1 MEPQA
6 TPVAETWPPAG
17 SVEIQIDDLYDRL
30 SECGFGYGPLF
41 QGLHTVWRR
50 EEDLFAEVA
59 LPAEH
64 SVEAGSFGIHP
75 ALLDAALQVVSVN
88 ALPED
93 GEQVQDGLLLPF
105 SWNDVSLHAVGC
117 SSLRVHMSRAGERS
131 VSLTLWD
138 GEGMTVAR
146 VGSLAL
152 RQFSGERI
160 GGDPAGQDSLFAVE
174 WMPLEDIQEEQLGS
188 DWAIVARDGSE
199 LIPALGTTA
208 GNLQIHT
215 SLESLALSIDGGA
228 RAPAWVFVDHT
239 SCALPEAADGLTEV
253 VSAESQQ
260 RLSEA
265 DPCSLAG
272 AVHEAARRALKLVQS
287 WLEDERFSDSCLVF
301 VTRGAVALDASEGV
315 PGLTQA
321 PIWGLLRSADAENP
335 GRFVLV
341 DVDGEPASWT
351 RLPAAIERAL
361 EHRES
366 QLVLR
371 EGAVHVPRLAR
382 AGSLVV
388 RDSTNGTS
396 QWCLQAD
403 DGGTL
408 EGLSLAAL
416 PEQDVPLES
425 EQLRVAVRAAGLN
438 FRDVMSVLGVYPGD
452 MVLGAE
458 GAGIVLEVGPGV
470 RDIAPGDAV
479 MGLLM
484 GGFASV
490 ADTDRRLVVRVPDGW
505 SFSRAAS
512 VPVVF
517 LTVYYGLVEL
527 ARLKP
532 GESVLI
538 HAAAGGVGM
547 AAVQIARHLGA
558 EVFATASP
566 RKWGALESLG
576 LEPTRLASS
585 RALDFREQFLAA
597 SAGRGVDVV
606 LNSLAGEF
614 VDASLDLLHEGGRF
628 VELGKTDI
636 REPELVAAAHPG
648 VSYRAFDLTEVSPGR
663 TQEMLL
669 EVIELFDRGVLR
681 PLPTTTW
688 ELAEARDAFRHLGQG
703 RHVGKNVLKLPVP
716 MDVEGTV
723 LITGATGGLG
733 ALMARHFVVNHG
745 VRHLL
750 LTSRR
755 GPDAEGAGELLAEL
769 TKLGATVT
777 IAACDV
783 ADRGELARL
792 LESLPVE
799 HPLTAVV
806 HSAGLIDDA
815 TVGSLTNDQLDRVL
829 TPKVDGAINLHE
841 LTAHLDLAAF
851 VMFSSIAGTLGG
863 PGQGNYA
870 AANVFLDALAA
881 HRRALGLPAVSIAWG
896 PWAPVAGMTAT
907 LGEADLRRIQ
917 RAGVTGL
924 SLQEGLELFD
934 AAHRLGKPVV
944 IPARFDIA
952 QLHEQAIRG
961 ELAAPARGLVHTQA
975 KRAAGGAGGSLARRL
990 ARTAEDEREKLLLD
1004 LIRTHAAA
1012 VLGHSSS
1019 RAVAAQSSFKEIGFD
1034 SLAAVELRN
1043 RLSADAGVRLPAT
1056 LTFDHPTPLALAR
1069 HLLEKLASGRREK
1082 RVSPVRVASSHEP
1095 IAIVGMSC
1103 RYPGGVG
1110 SAADLWELVLRGD
1123 DAISPFPTDRGWDL
1137 DALNDPDPDSPGA
1150 SWAQEGG
1157 FLSEAGSFDAGLFRI
1172 SPREA
1177 LAMDPQQRLLLEVC
1191 WEAFEDAGLDPTGLS
1206 GSPTGVFAGLSSSTY
1221 GMGQTTQDQ
1230 ALAGYRLTGSIT
1242 SVASGRVAY
1251 TFGLEGPAV
1260 SLDTACSSSLVALH
1274 LACQALRQGE
1284 CRLALAGGVTVITSS
1299 ELFVDFSRQRALA
1312 RDGRCKAF
1320 SEGADGTGW
1329 SEGAGVLVVERL
1341 SDALRLGHNVVA
1353 VVRGSA
1359 INQDGASN
1367 GLTAPNG
1374 PSQER
1379 VIRQTLESAGL
1390 SPGEVDAV
1398 EAHGTGTALG
1408 DPIEAQALLAT
1419 YGQERDASRP
1429 LWLGSIKSNIG
1440 HAAGAAGVAGVIKM
1454 AMAIQRGVLPKTLHV
1469 EEASRRVDWSA
1480 GNVSLLTEPVPWAK
1494 DGRPRRAGVSSFGIS
1509 GTNAHVILEEFLDD
1523 RTVTPRPQSNS
1534 PEARTEGGSV
1544 LGRDV
1549 LPWVLSAH
1557 NADALRGQV
1566 ERLRTFVADEETLGA
1581 KDVGVSLLSRPVLEQ
1596 RAVAI
1601 GSGRDEL
1608 LAALD
1613 GEAPTISS
1621 LSGVL
1626 DRSARGGVVFAFPGQ
1641 GSQWAEMGVELLSCS
1656 EPFANRIAECGD
1668 VLAEFVEW
1676 RLEAVLRG
1684 EQGAPTLDRVDV
1696 VQPALFAVMV
1706 ALADLWRACGV
1717 RPDAVVGHSQ
1727 GEIAAAHVAGVLSL
1741 QDAARVVTARSRALV
1756 ALAGRGGMVSIAA
1769 SSLEVK
1775 RLIEGYAGEVSIA
1788 AVNGPRSVVVSGGS
1802 DALEEL
1808 LRACEQEGHVKARR
1822 IAVDYAAHSSQV
1834 DMLRE
1839 ELCDL
1844 CGSISPQSG
1853 EVPFYSSVTG
1863 TRLDGSGLDGG
1874 YWYRNLR
1881 ETVGFQQAT
1890 CALLGDGFETFV
1902 EVSPAPVLAVGVVE
1916 TAELFLE
1923 GEREAHGDSQEGSS
1937 DVAETYMFGSLRR
1950 GDGGA
1955 RRFMTSLA
1963 EAWVAGVEVD
1973 WRAIFE
1979 GSGAETV
1986 RLPAYAFQRER
1997 YWLESLADPGGRSE
2011 IGDAIESGF
2020 WDAIEAEDV
2029 SGLVGALGLQEN
2041 GERSSLEAVLPA
2053 LSAWRRRRREE
2064 SLSDGWRYRVGWK
2077 RVRASQAGLSG
2088 SWIAIVP
2095 SDRADDPWVA
2105 SVLGALRMHGAEV
2118 GQIDVEEGAMSDRG
2132 LLAERLRDA
2141 LTATHGVSIVAAE
2154 LETSQPSQW
2163 RVDGVLSLLALRE
2176 DPHPQRGAVPF
2187 GLAGT
2192 LALVGAL
2199 EQIELPAPLWLA
2211 TRGAVSVEPSEELRS
2226 PVQGMVWGLGRV
2238 VGLELPQRRGGLL
2251 DLPTTLDDGSARSLC
2266 AALCGMEE
2274 EDQLAVRSN
2283 GLFVRR
2289 LLAAPVAGSASPE
2302 ETWRPRGTVLITG
2315 GVGGLG
2321 AHVARWLALAGAPR
2335 LILASRRGP
2344 AGEGATELRSELEGL
2359 GADVRVLACDV
2370 SDRGQLAELLAAL
2383 PSEHPLDAVVHAAGV
2398 AGGEMLEAMSVSRL
2412 QETLAC
2418 KAQAAL
2424 HLHELTE
2431 HMDLS
2436 AFILFSSVA
2445 ATMGSGGQG
2454 DYAAANAFLDALAEH
2469 RRSLGLPATSVAW
2482 GLWGGAGMGDAS
2494 STEGSGPA
2502 RDPADGARASD
2513 RCACAGTRP
2522 SRDVPHGG
2530 PDGLGPLC
2538 ALVCL
2543 RAPATAHRR
2552 SAGGTRCLEGG
2563 TGPSGSGHCRG
2574 RSVGE
2579 SPGRPVS
2586 ARVRACRARSRSL

>member
-1 MEPQA
+1 M
-6 TPVAETWPPAG
+6 
-17 SVEIQIDDLYDRL
+17 
-30 SECGFGYGPLF
+30 
-41 QGLHTVWRR
+41 
-50 EEDLFAEVA
+50 
-59 LPAEH
+59 
-64 SVEAGSFGIHP
+64 
-75 ALLDAALQVVSVN
+75 
-88 ALPED
+88 
-93 GEQVQDGLLLPF
+93 
-105 SWNDVSLHAVGC
+105 
-117 SSLRVHMSRAGERS
+117 
-131 VSLTLWD
+131 
-138 GEGMTVAR
+138 
-146 VGSLAL
+146 
-152 RQFSGERI
+152 
-160 GGDPAGQDSLFAVE
+160 
-174 WMPLEDIQEEQLGS
+174 
-188 DWAIVARDGSE
+188 
-199 LIPALGTTA
+199 
-208 GNLQIHT
+208 
-215 SLESLALSIDGGA
+215 
-228 RAPAWVFVDHT
+228 
-239 SCALPEAADGLTEV
+239 
-253 VSAESQQ
+253 
-260 RLSEA
+260 
-265 DPCSLAG
+265 
-272 AVHEAARRALKLVQS
+272 
-287 WLEDERFSDSCLVF
+287 
-301 VTRGAVALDASEGV
+301 
-315 PGLTQA
+315 
-321 PIWGLLRSADAENP
+321 
-335 GRFVLV
+335 
-341 DVDGEPASWT
+341 
-351 RLPAAIERAL
+351 
-361 EHRES
+361 
-366 QLVLR
+366 
-371 EGAVHVPRLAR
+371 
-382 AGSLVV
+382 
-388 RDSTNGTS
+388 
-396 QWCLQAD
+396 
-403 DGGTL
+403 
-408 EGLSLAAL
+408 
-416 PEQDVPLES
+416 
-425 EQLRVAVRAAGLN
+425 
-438 FRDVMSVLGVYPGD
+438 
-452 MVLGAE
+452 
-458 GAGIVLEVGPGV
+458 
-470 RDIAPGDAV
+470 
-479 MGLLM
+479 
-484 GGFASV
+484 
-490 ADTDRRLVVRVPDGW
+490 
-505 SFSRAAS
+505 
-512 VPVVF
+512 
-517 LTVYYGLVEL
+517 
-527 ARLKP
+527 
-532 GESVLI
+532 
-538 HAAAGGVGM
+538 
-547 AAVQIARHLGA
+547 
-558 EVFATASP
+558 FATASP

-585 RALDFREQFLAA
+585 RALDFREQFLAV

-636 REPELVAAAHPG
+636 REPELVAAEHPG
-648 VSYRAFDLTEVSPGR
+648 VSYSAFDLTEVSPGR
-663 TQEMLL
+663 IQEMLL
-669 EVIELFDRGVLR
+669 EVIELFDRGVLQ

-703 RHVGKNVLKLPVP
+703 RHVGKNVLKFQVP

-733 ALMARHFVVNHG
+733 ALMARHLVVNHG

-755 GPDAEGAGELLAEL
+755 GLDAEGAGELLAEL
-769 TKLGATVT
+769 TKLGAAVT
-777 IAACDV
+777 ITACDV
-783 ADRGELARL
+783 ADRGELAQL

-815 TVGSLTNDQLDRVL
+815 TIGSLTNDQLDRVL

-851 VMFSSIAGTLGG
+851 IMFSSIAGTLGG

-881 HRRALGLPAVSIAWG
+881 HRRALGLSAVSIAWG
-896 PWAPVAGMTAT
+896 PWAPVSGMTAT

-917 RAGVTGL
+917 RAGVAGL

-934 AAHRLGKPVV
+934 AAYRLGKPVV

-952 QLHEQAIRG
+952 QLHEQAVRG
-961 ELAAPARGLVHTQA
+961 ELAAPVRGLVHTQV

-1019 RAVAAQSSFKEIGFD
+1019 RAVAAQNTFKEIGFD

-1069 HLLEKLASGRREK
+1069 HLLERLASGRREK

-1110 SAADLWELVLRGD
+1110 SAADLWELVLRGG
-1123 DAISPFPTDRGWDL
+1123 DAISPFPADRGWDL
-1137 DALNDPDPDSPGA
+1137 DALKDPDPDSPGA

-1157 FLSEAGSFDAGLFRI
+1157 FLSDAGDFDAELFRI

-1191 WEAFEDAGLDPTGLS
+1191 WEAFEDAGIDPTGLE

-1221 GMGQTTQDQ
+1221 GMGQRTPDQ

-1251 TFGLEGPAV
+1251 TFGLEGPAI

-1320 SEGADGTGW
+1320 SDSADGTGW

-1341 SDALRLGHNVVA
+1341 SDALRLGHHVVA

-1480 GNVSLLTEPVPWAK
+1480 GNVSLLTEPVPWAA

-1509 GTNAHVILEEFLDD
+1509 GTNAHVILEELSDD
-1523 RTVTPRPQSNS
+1523 RSATHRPQSNS
-1534 PEARTEGGSV
+1534 PGAGTENGGKSGTKSRGV

-1566 ERLRTFVADEETLGA
+1566 ERLRTFVADDETLSA
-1581 KDVGVSLLSRPVLEQ
+1581 KDVGVSLLSRPVLER

-1613 GEAPTISS
+1613 GKALTTSS
-1621 LSGVL
+1621 LSGA

-1641 GSQWAEMGVELLSCS
+1641 GSQWAGMGVELLSCS

-1684 EQGAPTLDRVDV
+1684 EPGAPALDRVDV
-1696 VQPALFAVMV
+1696 VQPVLFAVMV
-1706 ALADLWRACGV
+1706 SLAGLWRACGV

-1741 QDAARVVTARSRALV
+1741 QDATRVVTARSRALV

-1769 SSLEVK
+1769 SLQEVE
-1775 RLIEGYAGEVSIA
+1775 RLIGGYVGEVSIA
-1788 AVNGPRSVVVSGGS
+1788 AVNGPRSVVVSGPS
-1802 DALEEL
+1802 EALDGL
-1808 LRACEQEGHVKARR
+1808 LRTCEQEDHVKARR
-1822 IAVDYAAHSSQV
+1822 IAVDYAAHSPQV
-1834 DMLRE
+1834 DTLRE
-1839 ELCDL
+1839 ELWDL

-1863 TRLDGSGLDGG
+1863 TRLDGTGLDGG

-1890 CALLGDGFETFV
+1890 CALLGDGFETFI

-1916 TAELFLE
+1916 TAELFLD
-1923 GEREAHGDSQEGSS
+1923 GEREAQVDSHEDSS
-1937 DVAETYMFGSLRR
+1937 DVAETCMLGSLRR
-1950 GDGGA
+1950 GDGGP

-1963 EAWVAGVEVD
+1963 EAWVAGVEVG
-1973 WRAIFE
+1973 WRAVFE
-1979 GSGAETV
+1979 GSDAGTV
-1986 RLPAYAFQRER
+1986 RLPTYAFQRER
-1997 YWLESLADPGGRSE
+1997 YWFEPVADPAGHSQ
-2011 IGDAIESGF
+2011 IGDAIEGGF

-2029 SGLVGALGLQEN
+2029 SGLVGALGLQED

-2077 RVRASQAGLSG
+2077 RVRAPRAELSG

-2095 SDRADDPWVA
+2095 SDHGEDPWVA
-2105 SVLGALRMHGAEV
+2105 SVLGALRTQGAEV
-2118 GQIDVEEGAMSDRG
+2118 GQIDVEEGTMSDRG
-2132 LLAERLRDA
+2132 LLAERLRAA
-2141 LTATHGVSIVAAE
+2141 LTATHGVSAVAAE
-2154 LETSQPSQW
+2154 SETSQPLQW

-2176 DPHPQRGAVPF
+2176 DPHPQCGAVPF

-2199 EQIELPAPLWLA
+2199 EQIEVPAPLWLV
-2211 TRGAVSVEPSEELRS
+2211 TREAVSVGPSEELRS
-2226 PVQGMVWGLGRV
+2226 PTQGMVWGLGRV

-2251 DLPTTLDDGSARSLC
+2251 DLPATLDDGSRRSLC
-2266 AALCGMEE
+2266 AALCGVEE
-2274 EDQLAVRSN
+2274 EDQLAVRSS

-2289 LLAAPVAGSASPE
+2289 LLPAPVGGAPPE
-2302 ETWRPRGTVLITG
+2302 DAWRPQGTVLITG
-2315 GVGGLG
+2315 GIGGLG
-2321 AHVARWLALAGAPR
+2321 AHVARWLARAGAPR

-2344 AGEGATELRSELEGL
+2344 DGEGATELKSELEGL

-2370 SDRGQLAELLAAL
+2370 SDRGQLAELLEAL

-2398 AGGEMLEAMSVSRL
+2398 AGGGMLEAMSVSGL

-2469 RRSLGLPATSVAW
+2469 RRSRGLPATSVAW
-2482 GLWGGAGMGDAS
+2482 GLWEGAGMGDA
-2494 STEGSGPA
+2494 GQRGGAGPA

-2513 RCACAGTRP
+2513 RCACPGARSCMRRASRWPGWTGIAMRPRMP
-2522 SRDVPHGG
+2522 SR
-2530 PDGLGPLC
+2530 
-2538 ALVCL
+2538 ALVRSSKIC
-2543 RAPATAHRR
+2543 RR
-2552 SAGGTRCLEGG
+2552 YVM
-2563 TGPSGSGHCRG
+2563 P
-2574 RSVGE
+2574 
-2579 SPGRPVS
+2579 
-2586 ARVRACRARSRSL
+2586 